1 MAPLSVALAAL
12 ARQPDGRIAL
22 LPNGTLRQRKIDEV
36 VHLLEAA
43 GHPLDHW
50 GLANPYRRNVYVIA
64 PEGLQFEF
72 VEYLSADVRERNAYA
87 A

>member
-1 MAPLSVALAAL
+1 MSP
-12 ARQPDGRIAL
+12 R
-22 LPNGTLRQRKIDEV
+22 GTRPPRT
-36 VHLLEAA
+36 A

-50 GLANPYRRNVYVIA
+50 GPANPYRRNVYVIA

-72 VEYLSADVRERNAYA
+72 VEYLWADVRERNAYA